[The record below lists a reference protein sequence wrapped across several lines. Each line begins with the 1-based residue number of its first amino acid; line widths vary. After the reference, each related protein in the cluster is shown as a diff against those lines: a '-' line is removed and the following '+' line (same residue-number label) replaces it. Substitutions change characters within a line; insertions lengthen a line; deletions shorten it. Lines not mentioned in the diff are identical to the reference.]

1 MAISVYDL
9 TAGKPLYGYQ
19 ADKLSRP
26 ASTMK
31 LLTTITALSRPEAD
45 EPFRTEVWY
54 QGTIERDTLQGDMY
68 VIGGYDP
75 ELMKRHW
82 IPWWL
87 PCPFP
92 LLCHQR
98 QGVWR
103 CLHERLLVL
112 GQRLV
117 VDDTPYSFQPYLS
130 PLMLNKGVVKVTA
143 TPGERGDSARLNA
156 LPPLPIIH

>member
-1 MAISVYDL
+1 MLLILSVCLLPLWPQETVTPVKPLSARIDALIEHKLPAGSNVAISVYDL

-87 PCPFP
+87 PWPVSP
-92 LLCHQR
+92 SLSSKA
-98 QGVWR
+98 R
-103 CLHERLLVL
+103 CMEM
-112 GQRLV
+112 
-117 VDDTPYSFQPYLS
+117 S
-130 PLMLNKGVVKVTA
+130 P
-143 TPGERGDSARLNA
+143 
-156 LPPLPIIH
+156 